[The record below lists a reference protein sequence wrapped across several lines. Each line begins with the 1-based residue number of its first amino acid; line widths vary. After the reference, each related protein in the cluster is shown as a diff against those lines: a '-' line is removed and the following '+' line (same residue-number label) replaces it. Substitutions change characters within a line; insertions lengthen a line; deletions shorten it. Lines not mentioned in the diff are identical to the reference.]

1 MSQFFN
7 DQIYSNANHKTLY
20 TYESFLESYMSTNKL
35 SKLINLY
42 KLLVVVVIAVAVACK
57 GVHFGFVTNIIED
70 DGLSFYYPR
79 LLDCPDQKLA
89 VMVLSEHRVY

>member
-42 KLLVVVVIAVAVACK
+42 KLLVVVVIACK
-57 GVHFGFVTNIIED
+57 SVHFGFVTNIIED